1 MFGPECPIAGK
12 AYNITRPK
20 GAEKRVMGK
29 DGRMTIT
36 QAARKVGVSP
46 KTIRRWEDAGKV
58 PAARKDWRG
67 WRVYFHEDVEHLV
80 AFREALH

>member
-1 MFGPECPIAGK
+1 
-12 AYNITRPK
+12 
-20 GAEKRVMGK
+20 
-29 DGRMTIT
+29 MTIT

-46 KTIRRWEDAGKV
+46 KTIRRWEEAGKV

-67 WRVYFHEDVEHLV
+67 WRVYFHEDVEQLV